1 MLYARRGG
9 NVAINDASPGKHRYI
24 REDDG
29 MNRNQ
34 VKGITTTTN
43 SSHTKKSIVTVWNG
57 WLLTLIVIF
66 AFGTVASPKLKE
78 GMYQQKRHR
87 SGIRSDKESVVVQQ
101 QQQQN
106 QRHSHGVPECEI
118 SPWKPD
124 EDLVGTCPGIR
135 VKNKTIQTIEDC
147 AMTCCSDPDC
157 IVWQFRGDKGCL
169 QGGDVRIGQEKDG
182 PSAYCSDH
190 PPLRWQGQF
199 IKDRQGTE
207 CSIDTWHPD
216 EQLGQCFGLGDRRK
230 GIGTAAECMQ
240 ACCSHETCG
249 AWQFQ
254 ETLGCFYNT
263 RMFSCQ
269 RSDDPILFEPHVGR
283 RKLQS
288 SRTYTGPRGN
298 PAVNWKRKEI

>member
-1 MLYARRGG
+1 M
-9 NVAINDASPGKHRYI
+9 AINDASPGKHRYI

-66 AFGTVASPKLKE
+66 AFGIVASPKLKE
-78 GMYQQKRHR
+78 GMYQRKRHG
-87 SGIRSDKESVVVQQ
+87 SGIRSDKEAVVVQQ
-101 QQQQN
+101 QQKN
-106 QRHSHGVPECEI
+106 QLHSIGVPECEI

-298 PAVNWKRKEI
+298 PAVNWKRKES